1 MNRKDEAAGQDITPL
16 TRGFTAAVWREDDI
30 FVAQCLELDVAS
42 QGATPEV
49 AIQML
54 REAVELYLEE
64 PRPTQLPAI
73 MHFEAEVPGA
83 S

>member
-16 TRGFTAAVWREDDI
+16 MQGFTAAVWQEDDLY
-30 FVAQCLELDVAS
+30 VAQCLELDVAS
-42 QGATPEV
+42 QGAAPPE
-49 AIQML
+49 AIKML

-73 MHFEAEVPGA
+73 MHFEAEVPSA